1 MRTSVYKRIAQIAV
15 LSLSVAMLLGADGD
29 ARFRNLG
36 HKLMCKCGCNQI
48 LLECNHVGCT
58 MSDTMRSELAA
69 GLQRGDSDSLVLQAF
84 VQKYGP
90 TVKAAPDEQGFG
102 RVAWITPYVVL
113 ILGIVMVWALVRAWR
128 DRPEPAFADGVR
140 PIRGEDLEHFREQVR
155 SETEL

>member
-1 MRTSVYKRIAQIAV
+1 MKTAYKRVAQIAV
-15 LSLSVAMLLGADGD
+15 ISLTVALLLGAEGD

-58 MSDTMRSELAA
+58 MSDTMRNELIA
-69 GLQRGDSDSLVLQAF
+69 GLERGDSDSLVMQAF

-90 TVKAAPDEQGFG
+90 TVEAAPAAEGFG
-102 RVAWITPYVVL
+102 KVAWITPYIVL
-113 ILGIVMVWALVRAWR
+113 ILGIIMVWALVRAWR
-128 DRPEPAFADGVR
+128 DRPAPAFADGVR
-140 PIRGEDLEHFREQVR
+140 PIRGDDLEHFREQVR

>member
-1 MRTSVYKRIAQIAV
+1 MKTTVKRVVQVAV
-15 LSLSVAMLLGADGD
+15 LSLSVALLLGAQGD
-29 ARFRNLG
+29 ARFQTLG
-36 HKLMCKCGCNQI
+36 HRLMCKCGCNQI

-58 MSDTMRSELAA
+58 MSDGMRNELAA
-69 GLQRGDSDSLVLQAF
+69 GIERGDSDSLVMQSF

-90 TVKAAPDEQGFG
+90 TVEAAPTSEGFG

-128 DRPEPAFADGVR
+128 NRPEPAFADGVR
-140 PIRGEDLEHFREQVR
+140 PIRGADLEHFREQVR